1 MLKTKERQKERK
13 QSVID
18 GIRSRRKVKNTKF
31 RIILYLRK
39 RLQSKKLVFLR
50 IWVLYVSEFKNEK
63 NHIPFA
69 LFAITTRCLNGKDKL
84 HIC

>member
-31 RIILYLRK
+31 RITLYLRK

-50 IWVLYVSEFKNEK
+50 I
-63 NHIPFA
+63 
-69 LFAITTRCLNGKDKL
+69 
-84 HIC
+84 